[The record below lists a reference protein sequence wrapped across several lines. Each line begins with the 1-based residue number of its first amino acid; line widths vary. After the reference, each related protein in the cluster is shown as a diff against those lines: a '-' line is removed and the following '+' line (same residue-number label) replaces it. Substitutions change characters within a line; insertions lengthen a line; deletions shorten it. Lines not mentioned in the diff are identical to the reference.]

1 MKCKSSNFIRHQ
13 DDRISQAEGMLV
25 SRQYRTGPARG
36 WLCITTSQKQ
46 VPLPGVPTARLV
58 FTIDIGTAKLTVPV
72 VCCIYTENSYST
84 LLDRRREGQM
94 FQCQCLD
101 NSQRFQGGA
110 HLHYTVKSLP
120 NNCSTDA
127 LASLLSLLVL
137 TSRPCSDSMYIN
149 IEFPVV

>member
-1 MKCKSSNFIRHQ
+1 MI
-13 DDRISQAEGMLV
+13 
-25 SRQYRTGPARG
+25 Y
-36 WLCITTSQKQ
+36 TSYSVLDKFFM
-46 VPLPGVPTARLV
+46 GRRLNNLYLQ
-58 FTIDIGTAKLTVPV
+58 TSTRPTVPCGTDNWLIKHLRTT
-72 VCCIYTENSYST
+72 CCIYTENSYST

-120 NNCSTDA
+120 NNCSTDV

>member
-1 MKCKSSNFIRHQ
+1 MQVNVNIDVSWKKSKKLECLTNHFLLLTHTNDEEKKKVKGERYTTKPRWYHITYWSLISLYLLYVVSIR
-13 DDRISQAEGMLV
+13 RI
-25 SRQYRTGPARG
+25 
-36 WLCITTSQKQ
+36 
-46 VPLPGVPTARLV
+46 
-58 FTIDIGTAKLTVPV
+58 
-72 VCCIYTENSYST
+72 SYST

-120 NNCSTDA
+120 SNCSTDA
-127 LASLLSLLVL
+127 LAPLVSLLVL